1 MEGTCTSFN
10 PPQCLCS
17 MSLLK
22 SLCSEKTLHF
32 FYFKIY
38 IFLLQNMHFA
48 YYSNMHIVKML
59 VVNASSNM
67 HIVKMHASK
76 NDSTIF
82 FLIH

>member
-1 MEGTCTSFN
+1 
-10 PPQCLCS
+10 
-17 MSLLK
+17 
-22 SLCSEKTLHF
+22 
-32 FYFKIY
+32 
-38 IFLLQNMHFA
+38 MHFA

-82 FLIH
+82 FFNSLSTYLELDPF